1 MTIAREV
8 QIRGKTL
15 TRISGE
21 DVADVNADRA
31 MDPFTALGNLG
42 EAVCGMVSLA

>member
-1 MTIAREV
+1 MTIALQV

-15 TRISGE
+15 TRMSGE

-31 MDPFTALGNLG
+31 TEPFTALDNLG